1 VTRRSPTRHPACGVV
16 RESLSA
22 RLDDEGAPLTG
33 AAVDRHLDG
42 CHACARY
49 ATDLQRV
56 HREARVAVADEV
68 PDLTADILVAI
79 TEEQQ
84 VTVGRR
90 TRELRLLVALA
101 GAVQLALAVPVLLG
115 LLGPAAHVGR
125 ELGALQLALGVG
137 LLVAAW
143 QPWRAAGVLPVAA
156 VVASAAVV
164 AGVVDVASGAA
175 TLTGELVHLSEIAG
189 VLALWALRRRDPALT
204 APAPPLAT
212 GAGPTAVPTNGVR

>member
-1 VTRRSPTRHPACGVV
+1 VTRRAPTRQAVCSAV

-22 RLDDEGAPLTG
+22 RLDDEVPPLAT
-33 AAVDRHLDG
+33 AAVDRHLGG

-49 ATDLQRV
+49 ATDLQGL

-68 PDLTADILVAI
+68 PDLTADILVAV
-79 TEEQQ
+79 TAQQ
-84 VTVGRR
+84 QLAVGRR
-90 TRELRLLVALA
+90 TRELRVLVAVA
-101 GAVQLALAVPVLLG
+101 GVVQLALAVPVLLG

-156 VVASAAVV
+156 VVASTTVV
-164 AGVVDVASGAA
+164 AGIVDVASGAA
-175 TLTGELVHLSEIAG
+175 TLTGELVHLSELAG
-189 VLALWALRRRDPALT
+189 VLALWALRRRDRSTT
-204 APAPPLAT
+204 APTARLAT
-212 GAGPTAVPTNGVR
+212 GPGPVPTNGLG